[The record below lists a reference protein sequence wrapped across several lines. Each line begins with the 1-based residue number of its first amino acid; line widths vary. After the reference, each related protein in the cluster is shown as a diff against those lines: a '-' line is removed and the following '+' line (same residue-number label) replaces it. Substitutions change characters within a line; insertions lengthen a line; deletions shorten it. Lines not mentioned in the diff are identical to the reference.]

1 MRARRM
7 IRLPVRLRPERGF
20 TLAEVMV
27 TMMIM
32 GLAVAVFLSV
42 LASVQRGVVYEDNLS
57 RANDSA
63 RLGVEE
69 LDREIRSG
77 NVLYNPADEGDYSAL
92 PVGFTLRIYTQANAT
107 SRTPE
112 PGYVCV
118 LWSINDDNELVRNIW
133 PPLKPEEATGW
144 HVVAE
149 GIVNRVVSPAVE
161 AFTLDLDPNKGG
173 RNVDITLLANPDLSN
188 RPAQTVKIEL
198 SSTGRNTSYGFPEN
212 VCSDTPT

>member
-1 MRARRM
+1 MRARPI
-7 IRLPVRLRPERGF
+7 IRLRRHLRREGGF
-20 TLAEVMV
+20 TLTEVL
-27 TMMIM
+27 TAMMIM
-32 GLAVAVFLSV
+32 TLVMVVFLGV
-42 LASVQRGVVYEDNLS
+42 LSSVQRGVAREDYLS

-63 RLGVEE
+63 RLSVEE

-77 NVLYNPADEGDYSAL
+77 NVLYDPADEAAYSAL

-118 LWSINDDNELVRNIW
+118 LWSINDENQLVRNIW

-149 GIVNRVVSPAVE
+149 GIVNRAVSPAVQ
-161 AFTLDLDPNKGG
+161 AFTLDEDPNKGG
-173 RNVDITLLANPDLSN
+173 RNVDIVLLANPDLSS
-188 RPAQTVKIEL
+188 RPAQTVQIEL

>member
-1 MRARRM
+1 MRARPM
-7 IRLPVRLRPERGF
+7 IRLRLHLRREGGF

-27 TMMIM
+27 AMMIM
-32 GLAVAVFLSV
+32 SLAAVVFLSV
-42 LASVQRGVVYEDNLS
+42 LSSVQRGVAKQDYLS
-57 RANDSA
+57 RANDNA
-63 RLGVEE
+63 RLGAEE

-77 NVLYNPADEGDYSAL
+77 NVLYNPADEGDYSTL

-144 HVVAE
+144 RVVAE
-149 GIVNRVVSPAVE
+149 GIVNRAVSPQVT
-161 AFTLDLDPNKGG
+161 AFTLEDPLGGG
-173 RNVDITLLANPDLSN
+173 RTVGIKLLANPDLNS
-188 RPAQTVKIEL
+188 RPALTTQVEL
-198 SSTGRNTSYGFPEN
+198 SSTGRNTSYGFPQN
-212 VCSDTPT
+212 VCSDTPA